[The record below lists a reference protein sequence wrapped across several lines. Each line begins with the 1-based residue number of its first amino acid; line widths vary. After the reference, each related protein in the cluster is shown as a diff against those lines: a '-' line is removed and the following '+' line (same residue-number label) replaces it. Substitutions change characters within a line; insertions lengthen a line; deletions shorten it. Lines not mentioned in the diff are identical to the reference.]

1 VVPQQQSQEARV
13 EEQVLIRSVQ
23 EVQVEER
30 PTVQV
35 QHRRKLQEQVVEPV
49 VIPVLLL
56 LPVNLVRVIFV
67 AVVEPILLP
76 LPVNLVRVIFVAP
89 VPLMGI
95 LLLLV
100 ELMC

>member
-1 VVPQQQSQEARV
+1 V

-23 EVQVEER
+23 EVEVQVEER
-30 PTVQV
+30 QTVQV

-56 LPVNLVRVIFV
+56 LR
-67 AVVEPILLP
+67 
-76 LPVNLVRVIFVAP
+76 VNLVRVIFVAP

-100 ELMC
+100 ELMCQVAV